1 MNVLLRPPT
10 TADWLAT
17 LRKADGAAR
26 RRLVL
31 FAHAGS
37 GPNELLPAFGW
48 APPDVEITGIVLP
61 GRERRFR
68 CAFEEVLTDTRAVLD
83 AITTGLCALPPLPTV
98 LFGHSLG
105 AQLAAATAAA
115 EPVSCQGLVLSA
127 CPPATPGYEEPPPEE
142 TEVLDIISRTDG
154 DAVSAIDHPAL
165 RERALRVLR
174 ADLALGRR
182 LAAAAARPRVT
193 PVVIGGADDRLVT
206 PAELDV
212 LARQHGAGRPHLLP
226 GGHFSLLG
234 EHNAA
239 AVRRVVGG
247 VLDSVLSA
255 PPAPPQ
261 SATPPPLR
269 GRPCL

>member
-1 MNVLLRPPT
+1 MTVLLRPPA

-17 LRKADGAAR
+17 LRKADGVAR

-37 GPNELLPAFGW
+37 GPNELLPAFDW
-48 APPDVEITGIVLP
+48 APPDVEITGVVLP

-83 AITTGLCALPPLPTV
+83 AVTTGLRALPPLPTV

-115 EPVSCQGLVLSA
+115 DPACCRGLVLSA
-127 CPPATPGYEEPPPEE
+127 CPPATPGHEEPPPEE
-142 TEVLDIISRTDG
+142 TEVLGVISLTDG
-154 DAVSAIDHPAL
+154 DALSAIDHPAL

-182 LAAAAARPRVT
+182 LAAVAARPRVT
-193 PVVIGGADDRLVT
+193 PVIIGGADDRLVT
-206 PAELDV
+206 PAELAV
-212 LARQHGAGRPHLLP
+212 LARQHGAASPHLLP
-226 GGHFSLLG
+226 GGHFFLLG
-234 EHNAA
+234 ERNAA
-239 AVRRVVGG
+239 AVRRVIGG
-247 VLDSVLSA
+247 VLGDPS
-255 PPAPPQ
+255 Q